1 MNKKEELEQALK
13 LAMKAGDDTR
23 KRTIRMALSNIKLQE
38 IEKRTSLDDA
48 SIISVLQ
55 KEIKMRNEAL
65 EDAKKLNRTDL
76 IEANLDEIRVLESF
90 LPAQLSEDDVR
101 KIAETVIKEL
111 NATTPTE
118 MGKVMKEL
126 LPRLQGQAPNS
137 LASQIVKQ
145 LLSN

>member
-38 IEKRTSLDDA
+38 IEKRASLDDA
-48 SIISVLQ
+48 TIISLLQ
-55 KEIKMRNEAL
+55 KEIKMRNESI
-65 EDAKKLNRTDL
+65 EGAKKLNRTDL
-76 IEANLDEIRVLESF
+76 IDANLDEIRVLESF

-101 KIAETVIKEL
+101 KIAEAVIKEI
-111 NATTPTE
+111 NATTPAE

-137 LASQIVKQ
+137 LASQVVKQ

>member
-38 IEKRTSLDDA
+38 IEKRASLDDA
-48 SIISVLQ
+48 TIISLLQ
-55 KEIKMRNEAL
+55 KEIKMRNESI
-65 EDAKKLNRTDL
+65 EGAKKLNRTDL
-76 IEANLDEIRVLESF
+76 IDANLDEIRVLESF

-101 KIAETVIKEL
+101 KIAEAVIKEM
-111 NATTPTE
+111 NATTPAE

-137 LASQIVKQ
+137 LASQVVKQ

>member
-38 IEKRTSLDDA
+38 IEKRASLDDA
-48 SIISVLQ
+48 AIISVLQ
-55 KEIKMRNEAL
+55 KEIKMRNESI
-65 EDAKKLNRTDL
+65 EGAKKLNRTDL
-76 IEANLDEIRVLESF
+76 IDANLDEIRVLESF

-101 KIAETVIKEL
+101 KIAEAVIKEL

-126 LPRLQGQAPNS
+126 LPRLQGQATNS
-137 LASQIVKQ
+137 LASQVVKQ